1 MTSQSSQVGRWLAL
15 AVAMISL
22 PALAMAQDPATIT
35 GRVTGPAGEPLSS
48 ANVSVATLN
57 VVVYTGADGSYR
69 LVVPGARAQSQEVSL
84 TARLIGYRA
93 QTSNIRLEPGA
104 NIVQNFA
111 LAIDPLRLSE
121 VVVTGAGTETIVERL
136 GTARAS
142 LDAATLT
149 RANETNMV
157 TAMAGKIPNVVTNQQ
172 SGDAGSSTSIQ
183 IRGAKSFGT
192 SQPLVIVDGVP
203 INNNT
208 RQTAASVLQ
217 GAAAPNRAIDINPD
231 DIANV
236 EILKGAAASSIYG
249 ASAGSAGAIL
259 ITTKRGQAGR
269 TTYTLRSS
277 YQADEAIQFLPVQ
290 QRWGVGAG
298 GVSSACTAE
307 NCSINSNFFSFGP
320 ELPAGT
326 KTYDHARE
334 MYETGQ
340 VWDNTLSIAGGSER
354 TTFYLSGGA
363 LNHQGFM
370 VGDNDYFKRYSFRI
384 NGSHKLIDD
393 LTVGASASYV
403 QTKGRGH
410 QRGNSIGGLLG
421 ALRTPP
427 DFDNMQYLDPESG
440 LHRSWR
446 FPNPGAGAV
455 LNNRGFDNPIYFVNE
470 AESTA
475 ETGRVFGNLN
485 VDYRPLTWLSVNY
498 TLGSDY
504 SSDDRN
510 EAFPISSSGTAA
522 GGQITRWQFYD
533 RIIDH
538 TLTATARHQLTSNI
552 AGTLTLGQNLSE
564 TYFRQIQVVGRTW
577 IAPKPFK
584 LANTVNREVPTD
596 LENRTRTEGYFAQ
609 ATADIADQ
617 LFVQARIRN
626 DANSRFGVGNQRAW
640 YPGGSV
646 AWSFTK
652 ALKVPENILSFGKVR
667 AAYGETGQQP
677 PIYSTQDVFTGA
689 AFADFNPG
697 SLMIPTQ
704 NGIGGLY
711 TSANKGNPDIK
722 PERVKELEG
731 GIDLSLFQGRTDISV
746 TRYDSKSQDVV
757 FSVNTPPSTGYTTVV
772 LNAAELSNEGW
783 EVTANFRPVQRSDL
797 TIEIGANW
805 GLNRN
810 LVESLGAIDL
820 QLNGTIPMPTKESC
834 GDVAALPRCE
844 IGFSASF
851 AGQSTHA
858 QVGYPVGAWR
868 SNDFARCGRGLTTIG
883 TNDIAAACQGAPAG
897 ALYIAA
903 NGYPITDPNVRVVGD
918 PQPDWTGGLSLAIDY
933 RGLQL
938 SAFMDHRQGGDVLNM
953 TRSSMYN
960 YGTHK
965 DTELRGQLRTFGKDW
980 LCHNQT
986 CDVLNGPTVGPGKG
1000 TAVAVN
1006 EAWFVGAGATGGPAT
1021 TRVEDGT
1028 NTRLREVSLAYSFK
1042 GGWVRRMGG
1051 LSQIDAKVSGRN
1063 LKLWTDYSG
1072 FDPETNVAGAEAANR
1087 GIDWFN
1093 NPLTRATVF
1102 SITLHH

>member
-1 MTSQSSQVGRWLAL
+1 MSEQSSLGRRL
-15 AVAMISL
+15 
-22 PALAMAQDPATIT
+22 ALAMALVLVPAWAAAQEPATIT
-35 GRVTGPAGEPLSS
+35 GRVTNNAGEPLSS
-48 ANVSVATLN
+48 ANVTIFQLN
-57 VVVYTGADGSYR
+57 LLAYTSPDGSYR
-69 LVVPGARAQSQEVSL
+69 LVVPGARVQGQEVTLS
-84 TARLIGYRA
+84 ARLIGYRA
-93 QTSNIRLEPGA
+93 QSTTVRLTPGGDL
-104 NIVQNFA
+104 VQNFQ
-111 LAIDPLRLSE
+111 LAPDPLRLGE

-142 LDAATLT
+142 VDAATIQ
-149 RANETNMV
+149 RANEVNLV
-157 TAMAGKIPNVVTNQQ
+157 QAMAAKIPNVVTNQQ

-192 SQPLVIVDGVP
+192 SQPLIVVDGVP
-203 INNNT
+203 INNQT
-208 RQTAASVLQ
+208 RQTASSILQ
-217 GAAAPNRAIDINPD
+217 GAAAPNRAIDINPE
-231 DIANV
+231 DIASV
-236 EILKGAAASSIYG
+236 EILKGAAATSIYG

-269 TTYTLRSS
+269 TTYTLRST

-290 QRWGVGAG
+290 RKFGVGAG

-307 NCSINSNFFSFGP
+307 NCSINSNFFSYGP

-326 KTYDHARE
+326 TTYDHARE

-340 VWDNTLSIAGGSER
+340 IWDNTLSIAGGNER
-354 TTFYLSGGA
+354 TTFYVSGGA
-363 LNHQGFM
+363 LDHQGFM
-370 VGDNDYFKRYSFRI
+370 VGNNDYFKRYSARF
-384 NGSHKLIDD
+384 NGSHKLIED

-410 QRGNSIGGLLG
+410 QRGNAIGGLLG

-427 DFDNMQYLDPESG
+427 DFNNQQYLDPESG

-446 FPNPGAGAV
+446 FPNPGTTAL
-455 LNNRGFDNPIYFVNE
+455 LNNRGFDNPFYFINE

-475 ETGRVFGNLN
+475 ETGRVFGNIN

-498 TLGSDY
+498 TLGTDY
-504 SSDDRN
+504 ASDDRN

-538 TLTATARHQLTSNI
+538 TLVATARHQLTSTVS
-552 AGTLTLGQNLSE
+552 GTLAIGQNLSE

-577 IAPKPFK
+577 IAPRPFK

-617 LFVQARIRN
+617 LFLTARVRN
-626 DANSRFGVGNQRAW
+626 DGNSRFGVGNQRAW
-640 YPGGSV
+640 YPGGTI

-652 ALKVPENILSFGKVR
+652 AARLPEHIISFGKLRV
-667 AAYGETGQQP
+667 AYGEIGQQP
-677 PIYSTQDVFTGA
+677 PIYSTQDVFTAA

-697 SLMIPTQ
+697 SLLIPTQ

-711 TSANKGNPDIK
+711 TSGTKGNPDIK

-731 GIDLSLFQGRTDISV
+731 GIDLSLFEGRADLSV
-746 TRYDSKSQDVV
+746 TRYDSKSEDVV
-757 FSVNTPPSTGYTTVV
+757 FNVNTPPSTGYTQVT
-772 LNAAELSNEGW
+772 LNAAELSNKGW
-783 EVTANFRPVQRSDL
+783 EISANFRPVQRADL
-797 TIEIGANW
+797 MIEIGANW
-805 GLNRN
+805 GRNRN

-820 QLNGTIPMPTKESC
+820 QLDGTVPMATKESC

-844 IGFSASF
+844 IGFSSSF
-851 AGQSTHA
+851 AGQSTHV
-858 QVGYPVGAWR
+858 QVGYPVGVWR

-883 TNDIAAACQGAPAG
+883 TNDIAAACQGQPAG

-903 NGYPITDPNVRVVGD
+903 NGYPIVDPNVRVIGD
-918 PQPDWTGGLSLAIDY
+918 PEPDWTGGLSLAVDFK
-933 RGLQL
+933 GVQL
-938 SAFMDHRQGGDVLNM
+938 SAFVDHRQGGDVLNM
-953 TRSSMYN
+953 TRASMYN

-965 DTELRGQLRTFGKDW
+965 DTELRGQPRTFGKDW
-980 LCHNQT
+980 LCQNKT
-986 CDVLNGPTVGPGKG
+986 CDLFNGPVVGPGAG
-1000 TAVAVN
+1000 MAVPISETWLTVNGAV
-1006 EAWFVGAGATGGPAT
+1006 GGPGT
-1021 TRVEDGT
+1021 NRIEDGT
-1028 NTRLREVSLAYSFK
+1028 NTRLREVSIGYSFK
-1042 GGWVRRMGG
+1042 GDWVRRMGG
-1051 LSQIDAKVSGRN
+1051 LNQIDAKISGRN
-1063 LKLWTDYSG
+1063 LKLWTDYTG
-1072 FDPETNVAGAEAANR
+1072 FDPETNLAGAEAANR

-1093 NPLTRATVF
+1093 NPLTRAWVV
-1102 SITLHH
+1102 SLTLHH